1 MNMEKGDHRM
11 CDNIKLLISYH
22 KESEILKSGI
32 MIPIH
37 VGAKNSSL
45 HLDMV
50 RDDEGDNISEKNDR
64 YCELTAQYWAWK
76 NLEADYYGFMHY
88 RRQFVFRKILPE
100 AWTSTAVECDKIDE
114 DYKKAAGLYDE
125 EIRNCLKNY
134 DLVLPYPADSMSQ
147 GALSN
152 EIFFSSFEA
161 QHARDFHTVCETVSE
176 LYPEYEPYVLKFRT
190 GHLVYWCNMFIMRKE
205 LFMEYSSW
213 LFFVLESAER
223 RIEFTGYNS
232 QETRVLAFMA
242 ERLFSIYVM
251 KLLDDRPWLKVKHLK
266 VTKIL
271 YTDAGEAKA
280 PAGYESMVREG
291 RKKAGLLEK
300 SYRELKQIALPYDM
314 EEVFTIKESKW
325 EKLLHTKK
333 IVFYGGGFLCGTY
346 LGLFERLGFPAP
358 VEIWDKKAEEIK
370 NIGGI
375 PVFCPVEELFDQ
387 RKDVYVIVTIGDER
401 ISEGV
406 KDWLLSKGIVN
417 VSCDKEVLKWLAY
430 QLWMK

>member
-1 MNMEKGDHRM
+1 MNTGKRDFRM
-11 CDNIKLLISYH
+11 SGNIKLLISYH
-22 KESEILKSGI
+22 KKSEILKSEI
-32 MIPIH
+32 LTPIH

-45 HLDMV
+45 HLDMI
-50 RDDEGDNISEKNDR
+50 RDDEGDNLSEKNDR

-88 RRQFVFRKILPE
+88 RRQFVFCEVSPE
-100 AWTSTAVECDKIDE
+100 LKGSALAEYDRIDE
-114 DYKKAAGLYDE
+114 AYRKEVGLYDE
-125 EIRNCLKNY
+125 EIRKCLKGY
-134 DLVLPYPADSMSQ
+134 DILLPFMADTLSY
-147 GALSN
+147 GAISN
-152 EIFFSSFEA
+152 EVSFGSFECQYA
-161 QHARDFHTVCETVSE
+161 ADFHLVCQTVAE

-190 GHLVYWCNMFIMRKE
+190 GHQVYWCNMFIMKKE

-213 LFFVLESAER
+213 LFSILESAEKK
-223 RIEFTGYNS
+223 INFTGYNR

-242 ERLFSIYVM
+242 EILFSIYVM
-251 KLLDDRPWLKVKHLK
+251 KILDDRPWLKVKHLK

-271 YTDAGEAKA
+271 HTDAGGAEA
-280 PAGYESMVREG
+280 PAGYESMEREG
-291 RKKAGLLEK
+291 KKKVGLLEK

-375 PVFCPVEELFDQ
+375 PVFLPVEELFEQ
-387 RKDVYVIVTIGDER
+387 RRDVYIIVTIGDER